1 VINLTGLGLV
11 DERHWKYTGSDTPLP
26 SNVEKVFHLMSHQ
39 TTPQPS
45 AAGGNFTAFV
55 ITLTVLFFALVWV
68 LNNSAPAPRPQGE
81 GLSVAWVQTQAS
93 VPLPTDTPLPTLEPT
108 STPRPR
114 AFSPDPQRIRTGQTA
129 FQTTCSSCH
138 GFDGQGVSGL
148 GPSMMGN
155 TFIDSQSNQELLAFI
170 ISGRPSDH
178 PDNTTGI
185 TMPARGGNA
194 ALADNEIA
202 SIIHYIRSINPD
214 TVVYDVRPDGAA
226 PQAPVVEVV
235 AATPTVFQTVAA
247 IEFKPIDLGS
257 LGGGSSA
264 TATPTP

>member
-1 VINLTGLGLV
+1 
-11 DERHWKYTGSDTPLP
+11 
-26 SNVEKVFHLMSHQ
+26 MSHQ
-39 TTPQPS
+39 TTPQSS
-45 AAGGNFTAFV
+45 AASGNLMAFV
-55 ITLTVLFFALVWV
+55 FTMTVLFFGLVWV

-108 STPRPR
+108 RTPRPR
-114 AFSPDPQRIRTGQTA
+114 AFVPDPQRIRSGQTA
-129 FQTTCSSCH
+129 FQTTCSACH
-138 GFDGQGVSGL
+138 GFDGQGVAGL

-170 ISGRPSDH
+170 IAGRPADH
-178 PDNTTGI
+178 PNNTTGVA
-185 TMPARGGNA
+185 MPARGGNP
-194 ALADNEIA
+194 ALGDSDIA
-202 SIIHYIRSINPD
+202 SIIHYVRSLNPD

-226 PQAPVVEVV
+226 PQPPAVEVV

-257 LGGGSSA
+257 LGGASSSA
-264 TATPTP
+264 AATPTP